1 MNDMLMKLREQWKDL
16 VYKAK
21 VQFAKTFKRP
31 LPKDPKAAST
41 ESGDTYEIS
50 LVPAVKTQL
59 IRAQKIRNRV
69 FFGCIVVS
77 CAALGVVLVLFS
89 IKSGQDI
96 AMSNQDKRLG
106 SLSEKINSYSELD
119 SLITIQNQL
128 DRHGKIID
136 NRQIISR
143 AFGALGVM
151 LPQGGDLVKLSE
163 LRVNLDT
170 DLITM
175 EGQTDAKVAPLID
188 YRVLEAFKKSV
199 GLTKYDYGRY
209 VDADGKEIP
218 TQCIKESD
226 PEGNAFRDGDS
237 YYAWWDLTTPGCEG
251 AKVGEFVNEDGSS
264 AGDEE
269 LYHFSDNAEVETATV
284 QVEVEQETTNEEN
297 GEDTAEN
304 ESAENSNVEGIV
316 GFEESLQDGLQQNTD
331 ETEAAK
337 VMVDKEIPARVKIW
351 RTPRFNEWYKEEKIS
366 LDGSI
371 RDVEHF
377 ESACYKYNGVENTN
391 NDGKTSVHWSSENDC
406 YLAKDGLT
414 ITSSANG
421 RDDSDNLVLRFTAT
435 TNYAE
440 DFFVYANK
448 HMMAIGPM
456 GQNVTDSFVQ
466 ISNMFAKEAQACAED
481 DLECLGNTENSGDS
495 KDDKA
500 ATGTGANT
508 NTNTKSNKKEGE

>member
-1 MNDMLMKLREQWKDL
+1 MNDMLMKLREQWKDF
-16 VYKAK
+16 VYRTK
-21 VQFAKTFKRP
+21 VQFAKMFKRP

-69 FFGCIVVS
+69 FFACIVIS

-96 AMSNQDKRLG
+96 AMSNQDKRLE

-128 DRHGKIID
+128 DRHGEIID

-218 TQCIKESD
+218 TQCVKESD
-226 PEGNAFRDGDS
+226 AEGNAFRDGDS

-251 AKVGEFVNEDGSS
+251 AKVGEFTNENGSSS
-264 AGDEE
+264 AGDKE
-269 LYHFSDNAEVETATV
+269 LYHFSEKAEVETATV
-284 QVEVEQETTNEEN
+284 QVEVEQETTTSDNGEEN
-297 GEDTAEN
+297 GSTEN
-304 ESAENSNVEGIV
+304 DNTENNVEGIV
-316 GFEESLQDGLQQNTD
+316 GFEESLQDGLQQNTG
-331 ETEAAK
+331 ETEVTK
-337 VMVDKEIPARVKIW
+337 VTIDKEIPARVKIW

-377 ESACYKYNGVENTN
+377 ESVCFKYNGVENTT

-440 DFFVYANK
+440 DFFAYANK
-448 HMMAIGPM
+448 HMMAIGPV

-466 ISNMFAKEAQACAED
+466 ISNMFAKEAQACEED

-495 KDDKA
+495 NDDKKTD
-500 ATGTGANT
+500 TGTGANT
-508 NTNTKSNKKEGE
+508 NKKEGE